1 MRFWNRNETYRAGDR
16 VFAILRHPDVAVLL
30 TCEAPKTWS
39 LMIFDLRSNEA
50 VMKTQRRGSLADA
63 KRFGIVQVKT
73 MYEIVDPD
81 VLWHEA
87 VIRSDMMQ
95 V

>member
-1 MRFWNRNETYRAGDR
+1 MKFWHKETYRAGDR

-30 TCEAPKTWS
+30 TCDEPRRWN
-39 LMIFDLRSNEA
+39 LMIFDLKAKEPVLKA
-50 VMKTQRRGSLADA
+50 QRRGSLADA
-63 KRFGIVQVKT
+63 KRFGIVQVRA
-73 MYEIVDPD
+73 MYQLVDPD

>member
-1 MRFWNRNETYRAGDR
+1 MMFWRKETYRSGDR

-30 TCEAPKTWS
+30 TCDQPQRWN
-39 LMIFDLRSNEA
+39 LMIFDLKARQP
-50 VMKTQRRGSLADA
+50 VLKTQKRGSLAGV
-63 KRFGIVQVKT
+63 KRFGMIQVRAL
-73 MYEIVDPD
+73 YPVVDPD

-87 VIRSDMMQ
+87 VVRSDIMQ